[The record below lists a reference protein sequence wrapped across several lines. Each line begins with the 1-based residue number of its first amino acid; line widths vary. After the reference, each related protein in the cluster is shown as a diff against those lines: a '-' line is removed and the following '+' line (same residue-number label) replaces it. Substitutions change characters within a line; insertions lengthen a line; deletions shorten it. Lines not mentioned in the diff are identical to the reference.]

1 MKHILK
7 IFLIALPLM
16 AAMLLPATSQ
26 AQTAPFVH
34 RILDSSYYDAVKTA
48 QGKLHFRIP
57 ISYGSGLFQTSS
69 VDNGYVYYSTDSHTN
84 VPILEY
90 TATTFRVLSGSVVF
104 TSASDGANA
113 TFNTDANQTHNLSS
127 TLLEVETVTK
137 YNVIDY
143 TSVYIEFDWYPSEEA
158 LSTTI
163 TAGVHFQSTVTIY
176 FSNWVLASQI
186 QYTKNFTLGT
196 FSNLNSRD
204 VQPQLITPI
213 FYSNNENSANSAG
226 KVAVPYVAF
235 QQPIK
240 YYTSWNPAQIPIQD
254 QSGMLWLQAED
265 TVQPGFRI
273 FMQVHS
279 SESTDSSDIILWYTS
294 NKVNVPAYHRIH
306 DFTASAY
313 SYQREGDNI
322 TYYDNRYKQLSW
334 KIRYPNA
341 EDIVP
346 NDMFELQR
354 AYSSDFSDAQTI
366 AMMPIEWSDTAT
378 NEKTFTYVDSARA
391 AWYNPVEHS
400 NTIYYR
406 VRRTSSAIWG
416 WAGHDYARSASVSP
430 TLYMAWFYNS
440 LYYHLDDNFAD
451 NHKVHL
457 TIRMRNSNYR
467 GPCGDNSCHEPHGY
481 WDDRATLYILKIM
494 QETGDTIRIPVPG
507 DSIKAALYRVIHNPD
522 WSTYFNGVVS
532 FTYTDVANSP
542 CVHYSYAWMLDTTGI
557 NLPLYSFATLN
568 GTITPSSGSSTPYYT
583 NAANLESL
591 SGTHQTSPEYVR
603 LTWGLTDG
611 GVDEFLVETRPDND
625 PNAAWTTL
633 GTTTN
638 SFWVDRTADPQI
650 SPVWQ
655 YRVTMSYTCE
665 GNTVSTSHVT
675 TGSRSPYG
683 RIAGRV
689 HYEDGSGC
697 PGITVTATRTDNGS
711 TVQVV
716 TTDSTGA
723 YLFDSLPYGGGV
735 EYAITPTSQTAQ
747 FSYNNTNSTSATI
760 TLTLNRCNTQGV
772 DFDNISSVRFT
783 GRVLFENSSVPV
795 RDACFRLNGTTMRF
809 AGSPVRTDA
818 NGNFELRVPQ
828 GSAFTLQVVKDGHHF
843 DGDGYVRMD
852 GDSLLTLDTPLDG
865 VRVWDQTK
873 VRLTG
878 RVSGGLDQAALPLGL
893 GLSHNNLGDNLRLV
907 LELEGDNVSY
917 VVRVPSDLTKDTLE
931 YTVPHLLY
939 GGFNGV
945 DTVGQTQVH
954 YQLRRVVIEP
964 DPVTGEFSADLF
976 PVRWKIVQA
985 NATGYA
991 TLFSR
996 GRTGDVVDLS
1006 DAATASDTVR
1016 EAPTG
1021 ANAWG
1026 QYARYATSNAQ
1037 YKLTYRAPI
1046 SITCKQLHWGMEVDY
1061 LGEPTMARQNITNQ
1075 IIQVPLATKQADGS
1089 YSYLFGA
1096 PVFKSGTYDF
1106 RAYAHEDY
1114 RYNNDPNGTLDEV
1127 RIKGG
1132 TLKVYNGMHEN
1143 ENANTQVMSL
1153 ELDTLGSADF
1163 SIPIDYVSF
1172 VRSDTNVQRVL
1183 DLSVESEGEYV
1194 VQQAVRGYV
1203 TGHRATAADAITS
1216 THGTI
1221 QLLDVLR
1228 DPPGSTSSAYIE
1240 SGAEYSYSYT
1250 YDFQFKFGLEFGLQF
1265 GTQANSFMGAYAGVG
1280 AGLVAGQILDYN
1292 QSYSFALPITSSY
1305 NYKHEGNY
1313 TFRTNERISTSDNP
1327 YFVGQDA
1334 DVYIGAVQNVY
1345 FRRVDAVQPL
1355 DSVTFTALGG
1365 SSANGT
1371 MQTVGTG
1378 VDTNGQRYY
1387 LVIGSELENGP
1398 ALAATFAYTHS
1409 HIRDNLI
1416 PQLMHQRDALLLTC
1430 DSATAQATA
1439 NARNTQVY
1447 WSRVAPGDTNWG
1459 GDYVAMLPENSSQY
1473 YVDEVGD
1480 LNRRIADWAKLL
1492 LQNEAEKVA
1501 AIHHNQHDSVAT
1513 YSVSGPLTL
1522 SHTDTY
1528 SYSDAYHV
1536 YWDYPGFNVGAGN
1549 LASYLANAFSKEIIS
1564 LIIRAYL
1571 DMDDYSNAGV
1581 GKGNK
1586 NPLNAQIKAINFYT
1600 SFNLTPI
1607 IDFNFGRD
1615 PEERLSHTRE
1625 IGFTLAPDMYSNMD
1639 VSVYRIKKSI
1649 GDFAFNT
1656 ASADTRDFVSEG
1668 NDYDGDDYL
1677 YGSLVYYLRGGATR
1691 CPCEVADSTE
1701 FYRPKMPLSA
1711 GSLRLENPKVD
1722 INVHELSNV
1731 PIDRPAIFTIQLYN
1745 ETEATAGSGVG
1756 FPITF
1761 KLKMKDSSNPHG
1773 ARVYIDGM
1781 PLTDGRSIILTGSQ
1795 VITKTMEVYA
1805 GDGYDFEDLI
1815 IEFQST
1821 CIASTK
1827 GQAQFSVHFMPVSC
1841 DVNIEQPHENWV
1853 LNTLSPKDSTGYY
1866 LPVSI
1871 IDYDVNYRGFDHI
1884 ELQYKLSTQSADEWV
1899 TICSYYYDS
1908 AIYAAASGTKA
1919 MITGGRIDN
1928 IHFYGERDPIEQH
1941 YDLRAVSFCR
1951 HGSGFITKS
1960 SPVLTGTKDTRPPRV
1975 FGQPE
1980 PAFGILGVADNIKLR
1995 FNEPI
2000 AGNYLDEDNN
2010 FQLLGITNSSGRITT
2025 GTSLYFDG
2033 TPTCG
2038 ASSEVTR
2045 VLANKSFSIDLIAK
2059 PYSPIPASKMEL
2071 FGHATSGSN
2080 ISFGLLPDG
2089 DSCRMYLDI
2098 NDYHMVS
2105 KPMEPLTDFRRMVV
2119 VVDRDENKVRFFAG
2133 TEEMTSQAYLTDSLI
2148 DLQLTSL
2155 RSQSAPLVFGHG
2167 YRGNMLETRVWIK
2180 ALSQAEIVETHEK
2193 HLTGYEKKL
2202 AAYYPM
2208 NEGRGNTCAD
2218 YASGSTLTLQGFA
2231 WTNPAGYALH
2241 LDGTQPV
2248 SLDQNIFSRSAIQ
2261 DYTLMFWFRTTAS
2274 NAPLFSAGW
2283 RQRGYQGVDGFD
2295 GTLIAIEN
2303 GNLSFHNGNLM
2314 KQASGNFADGA
2325 WHHYV
2330 LTVNR
2335 TQNNTAI
2342 YVDGNLMNT
2351 FSTDTLSGL
2360 SGDMMLGGAW
2370 NSEVLSGTIDELVL
2384 FEQALPKNLVEA
2396 YDNIAP
2402 YGDEM
2407 GLVAWLPFS
2416 EQVENSNGIMEEHF
2430 SINNRK
2436 IFRTTDGTVV
2446 EKIQPLVTAPEFP
2459 ILNTQFA
2466 TNEDIAPVRERG
2478 LLTKMNFDWSFNQD
2492 ELLININMLDREIN
2506 KNNIFITVRNVEDL
2520 NGNRTVS
2527 PTMWQVYVNKNVL
2540 LWSENRLQGVFYQT
2554 MVDDFEL
2561 SADIQ
2566 NISGRRHQFTIEGLP
2581 SWMSVSQTYGS
2592 INPQETIG
2600 LRFTVDHNLPVGIYS
2615 EIIYLT
2621 DEDGLS
2627 EPLKIMVEIKA
2638 ICPWDEDNPN
2648 GYARQMSLRGQVMVD
2663 GVYDSDPKDVVVA
2676 LLGNDIVGRANVDFN
2691 AEAGTSY
2698 LYLTIHGNEVFEGMP
2713 LHFRLWQA
2721 STGRIYSLTP
2731 STDVSYQNDATV
2743 GLPPAAPVLLST
2755 SANEVQSIDIKQGW
2769 NWISFYLF
2777 PDTNSFIDDLL
2788 YSSTPWSQGDQLK
2801 SVATQQFAEW
2811 DGEQWTG
2818 TFYSL
2823 DHRQMYLM
2831 RTADYHNNMQMA
2843 GRRLSTDAERTIS
2856 LHHGWNAFPY
2866 LLSNTLNLTNAMAD
2880 YIENVTVG
2888 DIIKSQTEFA
2898 VYSENERWEGS
2909 LKVLTPGKGYL
2920 LYRNAESTV
2929 NFTFRNGNKGAEN
2942 GKQNTETDFKSQL
2955 STSNSPATNMTIIAA
2970 LSPELSAQNSQL
2982 TAYIN
2987 GVPAGTVSPQVVDGD
3002 TLFFLTLGTDNA
3014 GEITFVIEQG
3024 CGTESE
3030 AGAPATNAITQLRTN
3045 AIINATPDR
3054 HYGTLANP
3062 VILSTLNSRLSTVTA
3077 YPIPFTD
3084 YVDFTSTNGW
3094 ADDFTI
3100 TIYNASGVV
3109 IDRITST
3116 RWTPATTLA
3125 AGVYFATVNNN
3136 GTITTIKLIKK

>member
-1 MKHILK
+1 MAI
-7 IFLIALPLM
+7 PLM
-16 AAMLLPATSQ
+16 AAMLLPRSAQ
-26 AQTAPFVH
+26 ALPTDRPFVQ
-34 RILDSSYYDAVKTA
+34 RIVDSSYYDAVKTA

-57 ISYGSGLFQTSS
+57 VRFYYGVYTYSLIN
-69 VDNGYVYYSTDSHTN
+69 NGQVYYYSAGGQTP
-84 VPILEY
+84 VPILELY
-90 TATTFRVLSGSVVF
+90 HLGGHKFRVMSGTVVF
-104 TSASDGANA
+104 TSASDGVNA
-113 TFNTDANQTHNLSS
+113 AFNTDTIQMHNLTSD
-127 TLLEVETVTK
+127 LEGVNSEEVRTNL
-137 YNVIDY
+137 YRQEY
-143 TSVYIEFDWYPSEEA
+143 YIEFDWYPPEA
-158 LSTTI
+158 VLGSTI
-163 TAGVHFQSTVTIY
+163 TAGIQFQSTVSETT
-176 FSNWVLASQI
+176 FPNGSPVTTQT

-204 VQPQLITPI
+204 VQPQLINPI

-240 YYTSWNPAQIPIQD
+240 YYTSWNTAQIPCQE

-306 DFTASAY
+306 DFTASTY

-366 AMMPIEWSDTAT
+366 AMMPIEWGDTAS

-416 WAGHDYARSASVSP
+416 WTGHDYARSASINP
-430 TLYMAWFYNS
+430 TLYLAVISDNMDDMEYRV
-440 LYYHLDDNFAD
+440 DDNFAE

-457 TIRMRNSNYR
+457 SIQVYNSNYE
-467 GPCGDNSCHEPHGY
+467 GPCGHDCHVPHAY

-522 WSTYFNGVVS
+522 WNTYYTGRVG

-557 NLPLYSFATLN
+557 SLPLYYYVPLK
-568 GTITPSSGSSTPYYT
+568 GTFSLASGSSTPYYT
-583 NAANLESL
+583 NAANLDSL

-603 LTWGLTDG
+603 LTWGMTDG

-697 PGITVTATRTDNGS
+697 PGITVTATRTDNGA

-747 FSYNNTNSTSATI
+747 FRYNNTNSTSATI
-760 TLTLNRCNTQGV
+760 TLTLSRCNTQGV
-772 DFDNISSVRFT
+772 NFDNISSVRFT

-939 GGFNGV
+939 GGVNGV

-1026 QYARYATSNAQ
+1026 QYARYTTSNAQ

-1061 LGEPTMARQNITNQ
+1061 FGEPTMARQNITNQ
-1075 IIQVPLATKQADGS
+1075 IIQVPLATKQADGT

-1114 RYNNDPNGTLDEV
+1114 YYNNDPNGALDEV

-1250 YDFQFKFGLEFGLQF
+1250 YDFQFKFGLDFGLTL
-1265 GTQANSFMGAYAGVG
+1265 GTHGNVIMGVVGVG
-1280 AGLVAGQILDYN
+1280 GVGGIYTGWYTGQSMDFSTTYDFN
-1292 QSYSFALPITSSY
+1292 LPITSSY
-1305 NYKHEGNY
+1305 YYKHEGNY

-1459 GDYVAMLPENSSQY
+1459 GDYVKMLPENSSQY

-1536 YWDYPGFNVGAGN
+1536 YCDYPGFNVGTGN
-1549 LASYLANAFSKEIIS
+1549 LIKSLANVFSLHVGQMIINAMND
-1564 LIIRAYL
+1564 LREENT
-1571 DMDDYSNAGV
+1571 DGHGKYSPYHFGAHSHGSAV
-1581 GKGNK
+1581 E
-1586 NPLNAQIKAINFYT
+1586 F
-1600 SFNLTPI
+1600 SLTPI
-1607 IDFNFGRD
+1607 IDFQFGRD
-1615 PEERLSHTRE
+1615 PEERLLHTRE
-1625 IGFTLAPDMYSNMD
+1625 IGFTLAPDMYSNID
-1639 VSVYRIKKSI
+1639 VSVYRLKKSI
-1649 GDFAFNT
+1649 SDFAFNT

-1668 NDYDGDDYL
+1668 GDYDGDDYL

-1701 FYRPKMPLSA
+1701 LYRPKMPLSA
-1711 GSLRLENPKVD
+1711 GTLKLENPKVD

-1745 ETEATAGSGVG
+1745 ELEATVG
-1756 FPITF
+1756 TAVDYPIRF
-1761 KLKMKDSSNPHG
+1761 KLKMNDESNPHG

-1781 PLTDGRSIILTGSQ
+1781 PLTDGREILLTGSQ

-1815 IEFQST
+1815 IELESP
-1821 CIASTK
+1821 CIVNYK

-2059 PYSPIPASKMEL
+2059 PYSPLPASKMEL
-2071 FGHATSGSN
+2071 FGHSTSGSD

-2098 NDYHMVS
+2098 NDYHLES

-2119 VVDRDENKVRFFAG
+2119 VVDRDENQVRFFAG
-2133 TEEMTSQAYLTDSLI
+2133 TSELTDQANLTDSLI
-2148 DLQLTSL
+2148 NSQLSSL

-2180 ALSQAEIVETHEK
+2180 ALNQAEIVETHEK
-2193 HLTGYEKKL
+2193 PLTGYEKKL

-2218 YASGSTLTLQGFA
+2218 LASGSTLTLQGFA
-2231 WTNPAGYALH
+2231 WTTPAGYALH

-2248 SLDQNIFSRSAIQ
+2248 SLDQDIFSRSAIQ
-2261 DYTLMFWFRTTAS
+2261 DYTLMFWFRTEAN

-2303 GNLSFHNGNLM
+2303 GSLRFRNGNM
-2314 KQASGNFADGA
+2314 MQQASGNLADGA

-2335 TQNNTAI
+2335 TQNNAAI

-2351 FSTDTLSGL
+2351 FATDTLSGL

-2370 NSEVLSGTIDELVL
+2370 NCDVLNGTIDELVL
-2384 FEQALPKNLVEA
+2384 FEQALPKNLVET

-2446 EKIQPLVTAPEFP
+2446 EKIQPLVTVPDFST
-2459 ILNTQFA
+2459 LNTQFA
-2466 TNEDIAPVRERG
+2466 TDEDIAPVRERG

-2540 LWSENRLQGVFYQT
+2540 LWSENRLQAVFYET

-2561 SADIQ
+2561 TADIQ

-2581 SWMSVSQTYGS
+2581 SWMSVSQAYGS

-2600 LRFTVDHNLPVGIYS
+2600 LRFTIDHNLPVGIYS

-2638 ICPWDEDNPN
+2638 ICPWDDDNPR

-2663 GVYDSDPKDVVVA
+2663 GTYDSDPNDVVVA

-2698 LYLTIHGNEVFEGMP
+2698 LYLTIHGNEAFEGMP
-2713 LHFRLWQA
+2713 VHFRLWQA
-2721 STGRIYSLTP
+2721 STGRIYSLMP

-2755 SANEVQSIDIKQGW
+2755 SANEVQSLDIVQGW
-2769 NWISFYLF
+2769 NWISFYLE
-2777 PDTNSFIDDLL
+2777 PDSNASVGDLL

-2823 DHRQMYLM
+2823 DYRQMYLM
-2831 RTADYHNNMQMA
+2831 RTADFHNNTQMA
-2843 GRRLSTDAERTIS
+2843 GRRLATDAERTIQ

-2866 LLSNTLNLTNAMAD
+2866 LLNNTLNLTNAMAD

-2898 VYSENERWEGS
+2898 VFSENERWEGS

-2929 NFTFRNGNKGAEN
+2929 NFTFRNGNKEAEN
-2942 GKQNTETDFKSQL
+2942 GKQNAEPDFKSQL
-2955 STSNSPATNMTIIAA
+2955 STFNSPATNMTIIAA

-2987 GVPAGTVSPQVVDGD
+2987 GTPVCSVTPQVVDGD

-3014 GEITFVIEQG
+3014 GEITFVIEQD
-3024 CGTESE
+3024 GTQTSV
-3030 AGAPATNAITQLRTN
+3030 APISALRSPISVSAVPN
-3045 AIINATPDR
+3045 R
-3054 HYGTLANP
+3054 HYGTLTDP
-3062 VILSTLNSRLSTVTA
+3062 VILSTSNSQLSTITA

-3084 YVDFTSTNGW
+3084 HVDFTSTDGW

-3100 TIYNASGVV
+3100 TIYNASGVL

-3116 RWTPATTLA
+3116 RWTPTTTLA

>member
-1 MKHILK
+1 MAI
-7 IFLIALPLM
+7 PLM

-26 AQTAPFVH
+26 AQTTRFVH
-34 RILDSSYYDAVKTA
+34 RILDPSYYDAVKTA
-48 QGKLHFRIP
+48 QGKLHFSIP
-57 ISYGSGLFQTSS
+57 LSYGSGLFQTSS
-69 VDNGYVYYSTDSHTN
+69 VDNGYVYYSTDGHTN

-104 TSASDGANA
+104 TSASDGVNA
-113 TFNTDANQTHNLSS
+113 TFNTDANQTHNLSTDLQS
-127 TLLEVETVTK
+127 ITREQIVDNA
-137 YNVIDY
+137 YY
-143 TSVYIEFDWYPSEEA
+143 TAVSIEFDWYPSEEA

-163 TAGVHFQSTVTIY
+163 TAGVYSQSTVTIRDSRY
-176 FSNWVLASQI
+176 NLLSQI
-186 QYTKNFTLGT
+186 QYTRYFTLGT

-204 VQPQLITPI
+204 VQPQLIDPI

-240 YYTSWNPAQIPIQD
+240 YYTSWNPAQIPCQE

-265 TVQPGFRI
+265 TLQPGFRI

-279 SESTDSSDIILWYTS
+279 SESTDSSDIILWYSS

-306 DFTASAY
+306 DFTASTY

-341 EDIVP
+341 GDIVP

-366 AMMPIEWSDTAT
+366 AMMPIEWGDTAT
-378 NEKTFTYVDSARA
+378 DEKTFTYVDSARA

-416 WAGHDYARSASVSP
+416 WTGHDYARSASVSP
-430 TLYMAWFYNS
+430 DLYMAWFNNTM
-440 LYYHLDDNFAD
+440 YYHLDDNFAD

-457 TIRMRNSNYR
+457 TIRMSNSNYNS
-467 GPCGDNSCHEPHGY
+467 PCGNHSCHEPRGY

-494 QETGDTIRIPVPG
+494 QETGDTIRIPVPD
-507 DSIKAALYRVIHNPD
+507 DSIKAALNRVIYNPD
-522 WSTYFNGVVS
+522 WNTFYYGIVS

-557 NLPLYSFATLN
+557 SLPLYYSARLS
-568 GTITPSSGSSTPYYT
+568 GTITPSGGSSTPYYT

-611 GVDEFLVETRPDND
+611 GADEFLVETRPDND

-665 GNTVSTSHVT
+665 GNTVSTSHIT

-697 PGITVTATRTDNGS
+697 PGITVTATRTDNGA

-747 FSYNNTNSTSATI
+747 FRYNNTNSTSATI
-760 TLTLNRCNTQGV
+760 TLTLSRCNTQGV

-1006 DAATASDTVR
+1006 DVATASDTVR

-1250 YDFQFKFGLEFGLQF
+1250 YDFQFKFGLEFGLTL
-1265 GTQANSFMGAYAGVG
+1265 GTQGNVIMGAFAGAGVG
-1280 AGLVAGQILDYN
+1280 AYTGWYTGQSMDFSTTYDFN
-1292 QSYSFALPITSSY
+1292 LPITSSY
-1305 NYKHEGNY
+1305 YYKHEGNY

-1439 NARNTQVY
+1439 NARGTQVY

-1473 YVDEVGD
+1473 YADEVAD

-1501 AIHHNQHDSVAT
+1501 AIHQSQHDSVAT

-1522 SHTDTY
+1522 SHSDTY

-1536 YWDYPGFNVGAGN
+1536 YCDYPGFNVGTGDLIRN
-1549 LASYLANAFSKEIIS
+1549 LTNVFS
-1564 LIIRAYL
+1564 LH
-1571 DMDDYSNAGV
+1571 V
-1581 GKGNK
+1581 GQMI
-1586 NPLNAQIKAINFYT
+1586 LNAMNDLYENNTDDHGNYNPYNFGHHT
-1600 SFNLTPI
+1600 PGSAVEFSLTPI
-1607 IDFNFGRD
+1607 VDFQFGRD

-1639 VSVYRIKKSI
+1639 VSVYRLKKSI
-1649 GDFAFNT
+1649 RDFAFNT

-1668 NDYDGDDYL
+1668 GDYDGDDYL

-1711 GSLRLENPKVD
+1711 GSLKLENPKVD

-1805 GDGYDFEDLI
+1805 GDGYDFDDLI

-1853 LNTLSPKDSTGYY
+1853 LNTLSPQDSTGYY

-2010 FQLLGITNSSGRITT
+2010 FQLLGVTNSSGRITT

-2059 PYSPIPASKMEL
+2059 PYSPIPESKMEL
-2071 FGHATSGSN
+2071 FGHSTSGSD
-2080 ISFGLLPDG
+2080 ISFGLVPDG

-2133 TEEMTSQAYLTDSLI
+2133 TSELTDQANITDSLI
-2148 DLQLTSL
+2148 NSQLSAL

-2180 ALSQAEIVETHEK
+2180 ALNQAEIVETHEK

-2218 YASGSTLTLQGFA
+2218 LASGSTLTLQGFA

-2248 SLDQNIFSRSAIQ
+2248 SLDQDIFSRSAIQ
-2261 DYTLMFWFRTTAS
+2261 DYTLMFWFRTTEQ

-2303 GNLSFHNGNLM
+2303 GSLSFHNGNLM
-2314 KQASGNFADGA
+2314 QTQSGNGTFADGA

-2335 TQNNTAI
+2335 TQNNAAI

-2351 FSTDTLSGL
+2351 FATDTLSGL

-2370 NSEVLSGTIDELVL
+2370 NNEVLSGTIDELVL

-2446 EKIQPLVTAPEFP
+2446 EKIQPLVTAPVFST
-2459 ILNTQFA
+2459 LNTQFA

-2540 LWSENRLQGVFYQT
+2540 LWSENRLQGVFYET

-2581 SWMSVSQTYGS
+2581 SWMSVSQAYGS

-2600 LRFTVDHNLPVGIYS
+2600 LRFTIDHNLPVGIYS

-2638 ICPWDEDNPN
+2638 FCPWDDDNPR

-2663 GVYDSDPKDVVVA
+2663 GAYDSDPQDVVVA
-2676 LLGNDIVGRANVDFN
+2676 MLGNDIVGKANVDFN

-2721 STGRIYSLTP
+2721 STGRIYSLMP
-2731 STDVSYQNDATV
+2731 STEVSYQNDATV

-2755 SANEVQSIDIKQGW
+2755 SANEVQSLDIVQGW
-2769 NWISFYLF
+2769 NWISFYLE
-2777 PDTNSFIDDLL
+2777 PDSNASVGDLL
-2788 YSSTPWSQGDQLK
+2788 YSATPWSVGDQMK

-2818 TFYSL
+2818 SFFSL
-2823 DHRQMYLM
+2823 DYKQMYMM
-2831 RTADYHNNMQMA
+2831 RTADYHNHTQLA
-2843 GRRLSTDAERTIS
+2843 GRRLATDAERTIQ

-2866 LLSNTLNLTNAMAD
+2866 LLSSTMNLTNALAD

-2909 LKVLTPGKGYL
+2909 LKVLNPGQGYL
-2920 LYRNAESTV
+2920 LYRNADATV
-2929 NFTFRNGNKGAEN
+2929 DFTFRNGGSVKGPESELPE
-2942 GKQNTETDFKSQL
+2942 QSDHSIR
-2955 STSNSPATNMTIIAA
+2955 PATNMTVIAA
-2970 LSPELSAQNSQL
+2970 LDSKLSACNSQL
-2982 TAYIN
+2982 SAYIN
-2987 GVPAGTVSPQVVDGD
+2987 GTPVASVSPQVVDGD
-3002 TLFFLTLGTDNA
+3002 TLFFLTLTTDNA
-3014 GEITFVIEQG
+3014 GDITFALEQDG
-3024 CGTESE
+3024 MQTYGLQIKS
-3030 AGAPATNAITQLRTN
+3030 TQTRGLR
-3045 AIINATPDR
+3045 ATPNS
-3054 HYGTLANP
+3054 HYGALGNP
-3062 VILSTLNSRLSTVTA
+3062 VMLSALNAQVTA

-3084 YVDFTSTNGW
+3084 HVDFTSTDGW

-3100 TIYNASGVV
+3100 TIYNATGVI
-3109 IDRITST
+3109 IDRISST
-3116 RWTPATTLA
+3116 RWTPTVTLA

-3136 GTITTIKLIKK
+3136 GTITTLKLIKK

>member
-1 MKHILK
+1 MKHLLK
-7 IFLIALPLM
+7 ILLMAMPLM

-26 AQTAPFVH
+26 AQSVRFVY

-48 QGKLHFRIP
+48 QGKLHFSIP
-57 ISYGSGLFQTSS
+57 LSYGSGLFQTSS

-104 TSASDGANA
+104 TSASDGVNA
-113 TFNTDANQTHNLSS
+113 TFNTDTNQTHNLSTDLQS
-127 TLLEVETVTK
+127 ITREQIVDDAYRTV
-137 YNVIDY
+137 V
-143 TSVYIEFDWYPSEEA
+143 SIEFDWYPSEEA
-158 LSTTI
+158 LAATI
-163 TAGVHFQSTVTIY
+163 TAGVHFQSTVTIHD
-176 FSNWVLASQI
+176 SHNNLLSQI
-186 QYTKNFTLGT
+186 QYTRYFTLGT
-196 FSNLNSRD
+196 FRNLNSRD
-204 VQPQLITPI
+204 VQPQLINPI
-213 FYSNNENSANSAG
+213 FYSNNENSANTAG

-306 DFTASAY
+306 DFTASTY

-334 KIRYPNA
+334 KIRYPNTD
-341 EDIVP
+341 DIVP

-366 AMMPIEWSDTAT
+366 AMIPIEWGDTAT
-378 NEKTFTYVDSARA
+378 NEKTFTYVDSVRA

-416 WAGHDYARSASVSP
+416 WTDHDYARSASINP
-430 TLYMAWFYNS
+430 TLYLAVISNNMDYRV
-440 LYYHLDDNFAD
+440 DDNFAD

-457 TIRMRNSNYR
+457 SIRVSNSNYD
-467 GPCGDNSCHEPHGY
+467 GPCGHDCHVPHAY

-522 WSTYFNGVVS
+522 WSTYYTGRVG
-532 FTYTDVANSP
+532 FTYTDVANNP
-542 CVHYSYAWMLDTTGI
+542 CIHYSYAWMLDTTGI
-557 NLPLYSFATLN
+557 SLPLYYYASLS
-568 GTITPSSGSSTPYYT
+568 GTFSLASGSSTPYYT

-603 LTWGLTDG
+603 LTWGMTDG

-747 FSYNNTNSTSATI
+747 FRYNNTNSTSATI

-1006 DAATASDTVR
+1006 DAATVSDTVR

-1061 LGEPTMARQNITNQ
+1061 FGEPTMARQNITNQ

-1114 RYNNDPNGTLDEV
+1114 YYNNDPNGALDEV

-1153 ELDTLGSADF
+1153 ELDSLGSADF

-1203 TGHRATAADAITS
+1203 TGHRVTAADAITS

-1250 YDFQFKFGLEFGLQF
+1250 YDFQFKFGLEFGLTL
-1265 GTQANSFMGAYAGVG
+1265 GTQAKAVVGAYAGVG
-1280 AGLVAGQILDYN
+1280 AGVFSGQMIDVSSTYDFN
-1292 QSYSFALPITSSY
+1292 LPVTSSY
-1305 NYKHEGNY
+1305 YYKHEGNY

-1345 FRRVDAVQPL
+1345 FRRVDAVQPI
-1355 DSVTFTALGG
+1355 DSVTFDALGG

-1398 ALAATFAYTHS
+1398 YMAATFAYTHS

-1416 PQLMHQRDALLLTC
+1416 PQLIHQRDALLLTC

-1459 GDYVAMLPENSSQY
+1459 SDYVAMLPENTSQY
-1473 YVDEVGD
+1473 YADEVGD
-1480 LNRRIADWAKLL
+1480 LNRRIADWVKLL

-1501 AIHHNQHDSVAT
+1501 AIHHHQHDSVAT
-1513 YSVSGPLTL
+1513 YSVSGPVSI
-1522 SHTDTY
+1522 SHSDTY

-1536 YWDYPGFNVGAGN
+1536 YWDYPSFDVGAGD
-1549 LASYLANAFSKEIIS
+1549 LVSHLGNAFGNSVSS
-1564 LIIRAYL
+1564 LI
-1571 DMDDYSNAGV
+1571 
-1581 GKGNK
+1581 K
-1586 NPLNAQIKAINFYT
+1586 KAINKADKDKPFRSALNSPGSAT
-1600 SFNLTPI
+1600 SFSLVPI
-1607 IDFNFGRD
+1607 IDFQFGRD

-1639 VSVYRIKKSI
+1639 VSVYRMKKSI
-1649 GDFAFNT
+1649 SDFAFNT

-1711 GSLRLENPKVD
+1711 GSLKLENPKVD
-1722 INVHELSNV
+1722 INVHERSNV
-1731 PIDRPAIFTIQLYN
+1731 PVDRPAIFTIQLYN
-1745 ETEATAGSGVG
+1745 ETETTAGSGVE

-1827 GQAQFSVHFMPVSC
+1827 GRAQFSVHFMPVSC

-2010 FQLLGITNSSGRITT
+2010 FQLLGVTNSSGRITT

-2045 VLANKSFSIDLIAK
+2045 VLADKSFSIDLMAK
-2059 PYSPIPASKMEL
+2059 PYSPVPASQMEL
-2071 FGHATSGSN
+2071 FGHTTPTGG
-2080 ISFGLLPDG
+2080 ISFGLEPDG
-2089 DSCRMYLDI
+2089 DSCRMYAYVGDS
-2098 NDYHMVS
+2098 YVHS
-2105 KPMEPLTDFRRMVV
+2105 KRLEPLTDFRRMVM
-2119 VVDRDENKVRFFAG
+2119 VVDLDESRVRFFAG
-2133 TEEMTSQAYLTDSLI
+2133 TEEVTDPATSVDTTLSSYL
-2148 DLQLTSL
+2148 LTL
-2155 RSQSAPLVFGHG
+2155 NSQSAPLVFGHG
-2167 YRGNMLETRVWIK
+2167 FRGNMLEARVWLK
-2180 ALSQAEIVETHEK
+2180 AMSQADITETHERR
-2193 HLTGYEKKL
+2193 LTGYERKL

-2208 NEGRGNTCAD
+2208 NEGRGNSCAD
-2218 YASGSTLTLQGFA
+2218 KASGSTLSLHGFA
-2231 WTNPAGYALH
+2231 WTTPAGYALH
-2241 LDGTQPV
+2241 LDGTQAV
-2248 SLDQNIFSRSAIQ
+2248 TLDQNIFSRSSIQ
-2261 DYTLMFWFRTTAS
+2261 DYTLMFWFRTTEY
-2274 NAPLFSAGW
+2274 NVPLFSAGW
-2283 RQRGYQGVDGFD
+2283 RQRGYQGVNGFD

-2303 GNLSFHNGNLM
+2303 GRLRFRNGNLM
-2314 KQASGNFADGA
+2314 QQATGTFADGG

-2335 TQNNTAI
+2335 TLNNAAV

-2351 FSTDTLSGL
+2351 FATDTLSGL
-2360 SGDMMLGGAW
+2360 SGDMLLGGAW
-2370 NSEVLSGTIDELVL
+2370 NRSVLRGSIDELVV
-2384 FEQALPKNLVEA
+2384 FEQALPKSLVEA
-2396 YDNIAP
+2396 YDNLAP

-2446 EKIQPLVTAPEFP
+2446 EKIQPLVLAPGFDT
-2459 ILNTQFA
+2459 LSTLFA
-2466 TNEDIAPVRERG
+2466 TDEDIAPVRERG

-2506 KNNIFITVRNVEDL
+2506 KNNLFITVRNVEDL

-2540 LWSENRLQGVFYQT
+2540 LWSENRLEATFYNT
-2554 MVDDFEL
+2554 MAADMELTVDIE
-2561 SADIQ
+2561 
-2566 NISGRRHQFTIEGLP
+2566 NISGRRHQYTIDGLP
-2581 SWMSVSQTYGS
+2581 DWLSVSQTYGS

-2600 LRFTVDHNLPVGIYS
+2600 IHLTIDHDLPVGVYS

-2638 ICPWDEDNPN
+2638 LCPWMEENPN
-2648 GYARQMSLRGQVMVD
+2648 GYERQMTLRGQVMVN
-2663 GVYDSDPKDVVVA
+2663 GAYDSDPNDVVA
-2676 LLGNDIVGRANVDFN
+2676 AMIGNDIVGIANVDFN
-2691 AEAGTSY
+2691 AEVGSSY
-2698 LYLTIHGNEVFEGMP
+2698 LYLTVYGTEVLEGLP
-2713 LHFRLWQA
+2713 VKFRLWQA
-2721 STGRIYSLTP
+2721 STGRIYSLSP
-2731 STDVSYQNDATV
+2731 STAVSFQNNASV
-2743 GLPPAAPVLLST
+2743 GLPPSAPVLLST
-2755 SANEVQSIDIKQGW
+2755 SANEVQNLDIVQGW
-2769 NWISFYLF
+2769 NWISFYLK
-2777 PDTNSFIDDLL
+2777 PDANAAIGDIL
-2788 YSSTPWSQGDQLK
+2788 YNATPWAEGDQLK
-2801 SVATQQFAEW
+2801 SVATLQFAEW
-2811 DGEQWTG
+2811 DGEQWRGSLTR
-2818 TFYSL
+2818 L
-2823 DHRQMYLM
+2823 DHKQMFMM
-2831 RTADYHNNMQMA
+2831 RTADMHYNTQLA
-2843 GRRLSTDAERTIS
+2843 GRRLTSDADRTIT

-2866 LLSNTLNLTNAMAD
+2866 LLSGAENITNAMAD
-2880 YIENVTVG
+2880 YIEHVSVG
-2888 DIIKSQTEFA
+2888 DIVKSQTEFA
-2898 VYSENERWEGS
+2898 VFSENERWEGS

-2920 LYRNAESTV
+2920 LQRHDSADVS
-2929 NFTFRNGNKGAEN
+2929 FTFRPSTGTKG
-2942 GKQNTETDFKSQL
+2942 TKSTRSDRSDQSDQTL
-2955 STSNSPATNMTIIAA
+2955 LPATNMTVIAA
-2970 LSPELSAQNSQL
+2970 VKGLENGGVLRAYAGGQLVGSAESM
-2982 TAYIN
+2982 
-2987 GVPAGTVSPQVVDGD
+2987 VVDGD
-3002 TLFFLTLGTDNA
+3002 TLYFLTIGTDRA
-3014 GEITFVIEQG
+3014 GDLSFILDHD
-3024 CGTESE
+3024 GT
-3030 AGAPATNAITQLRTN
+3030 ATELSPLTSHLSPI
-3045 AIINATPDR
+3045 PD
-3054 HYGTLANP
+3054 HHFGTLAKP
-3062 VILSTLNSRLSTVTA
+3062 VILGPGESAGNVTA
-3077 YPIPFTD
+3077 YPIPFTTQ
-3084 YVDFTSTNGW
+3084 VDFSVSDGFPVGT
-3094 ADDFTI
+3094 TI
-3100 TIYNASGVV
+3100 TIYNVDGVL
-3109 IDRITST
+3109 IDRLAAP
-3116 RWTPATTLA
+3116 RWTPAA
-3125 AGVYFATVNNN
+3125 DIPAGVYFATVSNN
-3136 GTITTIKLIKK
+3136 GTLTTIKLIKK

>member
-1 MKHILK
+1 MKHLLK
-7 IFLIALPLM
+7 TLLMAIPLM
-16 AAMLLPATSQ
+16 AAMLLPRSAQ
-26 AQTAPFVH
+26 AQQPDWLLFLQ
-34 RILDSSYYDAVKTA
+34 RIADSNYYDAVKNE

-57 ISYGSGLFQTSS
+57 IRFSHGLFNTSN
-69 VDNGYVYYSTDSHTN
+69 VDNGHVYFSSDGQTN

-90 TATTFRVLSGSVVF
+90 TATTFRVLSGTVVF

-137 YNVIDY
+137 HNVINY

-163 TAGVHFQSTVTIY
+163 TAGVQFQSTVTTR
-176 FSNWVLASQI
+176 FSDGVISSQT

-240 YYTSWNPAQIPIQD
+240 YYTSWNTAQIPCHE

-279 SESTDSSDIILWYTS
+279 SESTDSSEIILWYSS

-306 DFTASAY
+306 DFTASTY

-366 AMMPIEWSDTAT
+366 AMMPIDWGDTAT

-391 AWYNPVEHS
+391 AWYNAVEHS

-416 WAGHDYARSASVSP
+416 WTGHDYARSTSISP
-430 TLYMAWFYNS
+430 NLYLAWFYNT

-457 TIRMRNSNYR
+457 TIRMGNSNYD
-467 GPCGDNSCHEPHGY
+467 GPCSNHSCHEPRGY

-557 NLPLYSFATLN
+557 NLPLHSYATLN
-568 GTITPSSGSSTPYYT
+568 GTITPSGGSSTPYYT

-655 YRVTMSYTCE
+655 YRVTMNYTCE

-697 PGITVTATRTDNGS
+697 PGITVTATRTDNGA

-747 FSYNNTNSTSATI
+747 FRYNNTNSTSATI
-760 TLTLNRCNTQGV
+760 TLTLSRCNTQGV

-893 GLSHNNLGDNLRLV
+893 GLSHNNLGDNLSLV

-1006 DAATASDTVR
+1006 GAATASDTVR

-1061 LGEPTMARQNITNQ
+1061 FGEPTMARQNITNQ
-1075 IIQVPLATKQADGS
+1075 IIQVPLATKQADGT

-1114 RYNNDPNGTLDEV
+1114 YYNNDPNGTLDEV

-1153 ELDTLGSADF
+1153 ELDSLGSADF

-1250 YDFQFKFGLEFGLQF
+1250 YDFQFKFGLDIGLTL
-1265 GTQANSFMGAYAGVG
+1265 GTQAKLFIGTGIGVF
-1280 AGLVAGQILDYN
+1280 AGQTMDY
-1292 QSYSFALPITSSY
+1292 SSTYDFSLPITSSY

-1345 FRRVDAVQPL
+1345 FRRVDAVQPI

-1387 LVIGSELENGP
+1387 LVIGSELESGP

-1439 NARNTQVY
+1439 NARGTQVY
-1447 WSRVAPGDTNWG
+1447 WSRVAPGDENWG
-1459 GDYVAMLPENSSQY
+1459 GNYVAMLPEGSSQMY
-1473 YVDEVGD
+1473 ADEVAS

-1501 AIHHNQHDSVAT
+1501 AIHQSQHDSVAT
-1513 YSVSGPLTL
+1513 YSVSGPVSL
-1522 SHTDTY
+1522 SHSDTY

-1536 YWDYPGFNVGAGN
+1536 YWDYPGFDVGAGD
-1549 LASYLANAFSKEIIS
+1549 LASHLGNAFGTSIIEMIEDVFDQIGRTTENFGGPENGTS
-1564 LIIRAYL
+1564 PYNVA
-1571 DMDDYSNAGV
+1571 
-1581 GKGNK
+1581 
-1586 NPLNAQIKAINFYT
+1586 LNAPGSATKFSIV
-1600 SFNLTPI
+1600 PI

-1639 VSVYRIKKSI
+1639 VSVYRLKKSI
-1649 GDFAFNT
+1649 SDFAFNT
-1656 ASADTRDFVSEG
+1656 ASADTREHVDDG
-1668 NDYDGDDYL
+1668 NDYDGDSYL

-1711 GSLRLENPKVD
+1711 GTLKLENPKVD

-1745 ETEATAGSGVG
+1745 ELEATVG
-1756 FPITF
+1756 TAVDFPIRF
-1761 KLKMKDSSNPHG
+1761 KLKMNDESNPHG

-1781 PLTDGRSIILTGSQ
+1781 PLTDGREILLTGSQ

-1815 IEFQST
+1815 IELESP
-1821 CIASTK
+1821 CIVNYK

-1853 LNTLSPKDSTGYY
+1853 LNTLSPQDSTGYY

-1871 IDYDVNYRGFDHI
+1871 IDYDVNYRNFDHI

-2010 FQLLGITNSSGRITT
+2010 FQLLGITNSSGSIST

-2038 ASSEVTR
+2038 ASSAVTR
-2045 VLANKSFSIDLIAK
+2045 VLADKSFSIDLIAK
-2059 PYSPIPASKMEL
+2059 PYTPVPASTMEL
-2071 FGHATSGSN
+2071 FGHSTSASS
-2080 ISFGLLPDG
+2080 ISFGLAPDG

-2098 NDYHMVS
+2098 NDYHLES
-2105 KPMEPLTDFRRMVV
+2105 RPMEPLTDFRRMVV

-2133 TEEMTSQAYLTDSLI
+2133 TEELTDPDQASDSSLNT
-2148 DLQLTSL
+2148 QLSTLS
-2155 RSQSAPLVFGHG
+2155 SHSAPLVFGHG

-2218 YASGSTLTLQGFA
+2218 YASGSTLSLQGFG
-2231 WTNPAGYALH
+2231 WTTPAGYALQ
-2241 LDGTQPV
+2241 LDGTEAV

-2261 DYTLMFWFRTTAS
+2261 DYTLMFWFRTTAN

-2283 RQRGYQGVDGFD
+2283 RQRGYQGADGYD
-2295 GTLIAIEN
+2295 GTLIAIDN
-2303 GNLSFHNGNLM
+2303 GSLSFHNGNLM
-2314 KQASGNFADGA
+2314 QQASGTFADGA

-2335 TQNNTAI
+2335 TQNNAAI

-2351 FSTDTLSGL
+2351 FATDTLSGL

-2370 NSEVLSGTIDELVL
+2370 NCDVLSGSIDELVL

-2436 IFRTTDGTVV
+2436 IFRTTDGTAV
-2446 EKIQPLVTAPEFP
+2446 EKIQPLVTAPEFST
-2459 ILNTQFA
+2459 LTSHFA
-2466 TNEDIAPVRERG
+2466 TDEDIAPVRERG

-2540 LWSENRLQGVFYQT
+2540 LWSENRLQGVFYET

-2581 SWMSVSQTYGS
+2581 SWMSVSQAYGS

-2638 ICPWDEDNPN
+2638 LCPWDDDNPR

-2663 GVYDSDPKDVVVA
+2663 GAYDSDSKDVVVA
-2676 LLGNDIVGRANVDFN
+2676 MLGNDIVGKANVDFN
-2691 AEAGTSY
+2691 AQAGTSY

-2721 STGRIYSLTP
+2721 STGRIYGLTP
-2731 STDVSYQNDATV
+2731 STEVSYQNDATV

-2755 SANEVQSIDIKQGW
+2755 SANEVQSLDIVQGW
-2769 NWISFYLF
+2769 NWISFYLE
-2777 PDTNSFIDDLL
+2777 PDSNESVADLL
-2788 YSSTPWSQGDQLK
+2788 YSATPWSVGDQMK

-2818 TFYSL
+2818 SFYSL

-2831 RTADYHNNMQMA
+2831 RTADYHNHTQLA
-2843 GRRLSTDAERTIS
+2843 GRRLATDAERTIQ

-2866 LLSNTLNLTNAMAD
+2866 LLNNTLNLTNALAD

-2898 VYSENERWEGS
+2898 VFSENERWEGS
-2909 LKVLTPGKGYL
+2909 LKVLSPGKGYL
-2920 LYRNAESTV
+2920 LYRNAEATV
-2929 NFTFRNGNKGAEN
+2929 NFTFRNGGSTKGS
-2942 GKQNTETDFKSQL
+2942 KSDPDGQPDM
-2955 STSNSPATNMTIIAA
+2955 SNRPATNMTVIAA
-2970 LSPELSAQNSQL
+2970 LDSRITNHNSQL
-2982 TAYIN
+2982 TAYID
-2987 GVPAGTVSPQVVDGD
+2987 GTPVTSVSPQVVDGD
-3002 TLFFLTLGTDNA
+3002 TLFFLTLATDHV
-3014 GEITFVIEQG
+3014 GEITFALEQDG
-3024 CGTESE
+3024 MQTALSIHNSLR
-3030 AGAPATNAITQLRTN
+3030 AAP
-3045 AIINATPDR
+3045 DS
-3054 HYGTLANP
+3054 HYGTLTNP
-3062 VILSTLNSRLSTVTA
+3062 VMLSALNSQITA

-3084 YVDFTSTNGW
+3084 HVDFTSADGW

-3100 TIYNASGVV
+3100 TIYNTTGVV
-3109 IDRITST
+3109 IDRISSP
-3116 RWTPATTLA
+3116 RWTPPVNLS